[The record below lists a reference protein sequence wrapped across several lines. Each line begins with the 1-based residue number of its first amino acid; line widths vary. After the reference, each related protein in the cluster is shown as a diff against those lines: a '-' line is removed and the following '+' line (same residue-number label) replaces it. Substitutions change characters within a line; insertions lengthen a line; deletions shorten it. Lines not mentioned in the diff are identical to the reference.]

1 MNTPSRVH
9 YETVVMPAMSN
20 EDLMEFALHHLCI
33 ILDDSGSMTRHQSH
47 VYQQLLCILS
57 ALHKANQNSL
67 DMRTLVKLAFFNKT
81 VSIFNDTYL
90 QPEQLADTLTV
101 ENYQC
106 HGTTSAGAVYR
117 FLDQELSRSNPA
129 VRNLK
134 KNDPGFTIVLIT
146 DAQVNDAENLRKEAH
161 AMLESN
167 RFYRDYC
174 KFLVIYLGD
183 ENHKED
189 AIALANGDEKSVISL
204 DSNCTALLSPIIV
217 GSTVNFADGTHV
229 HSCSLADIAE
239 EAKNREAEAS
249 RSVTEMRDEDLA
261 KLFASL
267 MGKS

>member
-1 MNTPSRVH
+1 MTTLCPIPYNAIS
-9 YETVVMPAMSN
+9 ALSA
-20 EDLMEFALHHLCI
+20 EDLEEFAIHHLCLI
-33 ILDDSGSMTRHQSH
+33 FDNSRSMTK
-47 VYQQLLCILS
+47 YQRDAYTQLQQIL
-57 ALHKANQNSL
+57 AGLADANKHSL

-106 HGTTSAGAVYR
+106 HGTTSASAVYR

-267 MGKS
+267 LGKS